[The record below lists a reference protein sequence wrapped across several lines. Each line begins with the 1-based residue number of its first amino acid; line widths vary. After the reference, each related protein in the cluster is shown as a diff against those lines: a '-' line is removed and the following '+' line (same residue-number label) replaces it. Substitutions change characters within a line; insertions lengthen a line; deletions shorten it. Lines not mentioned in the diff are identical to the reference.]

1 MQNNV
6 ALEVE
11 NFLQFLSY
19 FEVFV
24 FASIFSCDSSLWVVR
39 KKLVE
44 QNEAVL
50 CNHGEALPEIVQW
63 LMSELNLK
71 REREKENKSFLRLF
85 FTLLLS

>member
-19 FEVFV
+19 FEVLM
-24 FASIFSCDSSLWVVR
+24 FASIFSCDSSLWIVR
-39 KKLVE
+39 EKLVE

-50 CNHGEALPEIVQW
+50 CNHGETLPEIV
-63 LMSELNLK
+63 
-71 REREKENKSFLRLF
+71 
-85 FTLLLS
+85 